1 MKVKKDEQIKNTQK
15 ERKCKEEKKEGQ
27 ITKYR
32 KKWIKIKKKHIQ
44 KKKDMF
50 LHKRFIQEVMG

>member
-1 MKVKKDEQIKNTQK
+1 VKINKDEQIKNTQR

-44 KKKDMF
+44 KKDMF
-50 LHKRFIQEVMG
+50 LHKMFIQEVMG